1 MPDALYKFVRCELAH
16 EAELPE
22 FISFRDEQGFNVPVI
37 DNEQLIIS
45 EAMFHYL
52 KKIVIE
58 APENADLFDL

>member
-1 MPDALYKFVRCELAH
+1 MPDALYKFVRCELGD
-16 EAELPE
+16 EDELLE

-37 DNEQLIIS
+37 DNAQLIIS

-58 APENADLFDL
+58 ASENADLFDP